1 VSQDPEAIRRDIEDT
16 QTRMGETVEALAYKA
31 DVPART
37 RDAVN
42 DRVEAI
48 KGRVSDAVSSA
59 KGAVT
64 GAAASVRTSAAG
76 AAGTAANAIPSRE
89 DAVEG
94 LRTIN
99 SMASSN
105 PLGIAIGA
113 AAVGFLVGLCLPV
126 TDIERERVGRL
137 GEQMTDQAKAAAG
150 SAIEQGKAAVTQ
162 AIGDAITGSPQ
173 SQTPPSSYS

>member
-31 DVPART
+31 DVPSRT

-48 KGRVSDAVSSA
+48 KGRVSDAMSSA

-64 GAAASVRTSAAG
+64 GAAAS
-76 AAGTAANAIPSRE
+76 AANAMPSRE
-89 DAVEG
+89 DAAEG
-94 LRTIN
+94 LHTIG
-99 SMASSN
+99 SVASRN

-150 SAIEQGKAAVTQ
+150 SAIEQGKVAVTQ

-173 SQTPPSSYS
+173 SQTPPGGYS